1 MAAQCFW
8 VALGGALGAV
18 SRYLC
23 GMLPFL
29 QRGIFPL
36 PTLLINLAGAFLIGL
51 IALVA
56 AQRGAQSSSAVLFL
70 KVGLCGGFTTF
81 SAFSLETLALL
92 ERGKYATGALYA
104 CGSVLACLAGV
115 VIGRLAVRGVRAA
128 LTGSAAA

>member
-51 IALVA
+51 IAQVA

-70 KVGLCGGFTTF
+70 KVGLSF
-81 SAFSLETLALL
+81 STFSLETVTLLSNGKSGLAAAYVALSVVLCLL
-92 ERGKYATGALYA
+92 
-104 CGSVLACLAGV
+104 GV
-115 VIGRLAVRGVRAA
+115 VLGQWLGQKLA
-128 LTGSAAA
+128 

>member
-8 VALGGALGAV
+8 VV

-29 QRGIFPL
+29 QRGVFPL

-51 IALVA
+51 IAQVA

-81 SAFSLETLALL
+81 STFSAEVVFLLQQGRVSWALL
-92 ERGKYATGALYA
+92 NVAVNLLGSCGAGAVAGAKTGITAKGAYQ
-104 CGSVLACLAGV
+104 
-115 VIGRLAVRGVRAA
+115 
-128 LTGSAAA
+128 

>member
-23 GMLPFL
+23 GMLPLL

-36 PTLLINLAGAFLIGL
+36 PTLLIHLAGAFLIGL
-51 IALVA
+51 IAQVA

-81 SAFSLETLALL
+81 STFSLETVTLLSNGKSGLAAAYVALSVVLCLL
-92 ERGKYATGALYA
+92 
-104 CGSVLACLAGV
+104 GV
-115 VIGRLAVRGVRAA
+115 VLGQWLGQKLA
-128 LTGSAAA
+128 

>member
-1 MAAQCFW
+1 ML
-8 VALGGALGAV
+8 LGGPGRALGAV

-51 IALVA
+51 IAQVA
-56 AQRGAQSSSAVLFL
+56 AQRAHRAAAQSCFL

-81 SAFSLETLALL
+81 STFSLETVTLL
-92 ERGKYATGALYA
+92 SNGK
-104 CGSVLACLAGV
+104 
-115 VIGRLAVRGVRAA
+115 AA
-128 LTGSAAA
+128 WPRPTSP

>member
-51 IALVA
+51 IAQVA
-56 AQRGAQSSSAVLFL
+56 AQRAHRAAAQSCF
-70 KVGLCGGFTTF
+70 
-81 SAFSLETLALL
+81 
-92 ERGKYATGALYA
+92 
-104 CGSVLACLAGV
+104 
-115 VIGRLAVRGVRAA
+115 
-128 LTGSAAA
+128 

>member
-51 IALVA
+51 IAQVA

-81 SAFSLETLALL
+81 STFSAEVVFLLQQGRVSWALL
-92 ERGKYATGALYA
+92 NVAVNLLGSFAMTALA
-104 CGSVLACLAGV
+104 FWLFSQ
-115 VIGRLAVRGVRAA
+115 AA
-128 LTGSAAA
+128 SR